1 MANGTYYITIS
12 EDKNII
18 ANLPKSDFNSIVFD
32 DKTIDSM
39 KTTKIKTNKLTDPLQ
54 QIYYGAPGTGKSF
67 EIDTITKEYDTI
79 RTTFHPD
86 SDYSTF
92 VGAYKPTMTK
102 VELRDVSG
110 HVVMDGKN
118 PGLWVKMRGIFS
130 WYVSM
135 GHFAWWNFAQRF
147 GDSQMPHTFDL
158 AA

>member
-1 MANGTYYITIS
+1 MGAYDKDIKRDIDAINALLNGIEPAKKVLS
-12 EDKNII
+12 EE
-18 ANLPKSDFNSIVFD
+18 L
-32 DKTIDSM
+32 
-39 KTTKIKTNKLTDPLQ
+39 PLQ

-102 VELRDVSG
+102 VKLRDVSG

-118 PGLWVKMRGIFS
+118 PVQEDRITYKFTPVR
-130 WYVSM
+130 
-135 GHFAWWNFAQRF
+135 
-147 GDSQMPHTFDL
+147 DKK
-158 AA
+158 